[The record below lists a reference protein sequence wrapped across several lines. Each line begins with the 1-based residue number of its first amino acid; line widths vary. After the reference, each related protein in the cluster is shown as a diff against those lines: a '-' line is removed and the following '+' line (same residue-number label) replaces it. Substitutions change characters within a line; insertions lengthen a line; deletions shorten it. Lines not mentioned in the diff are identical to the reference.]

1 MARRMAG
8 RMFREQKSSGQEEE
22 KKVSLSAVPVSVPI
36 SSDSSSV
43 LLCPVHK
50 CEGRLTGEASD
61 YDVDSGLER
70 LVCAACGHHGYRS
83 RDGVMLLFRG
93 GYEYKFSY
101 GPSVQTITV
110 LLSSASVNLLG
121 THGVQEDQLA
131 KLAAEWSL
139 LCGRKNQ
146 PVHLGIPAKE
156 FADFY
161 LYFCKG

>member
-1 MARRMAG
+1 MARRIAG
-8 RMFREQKSSGQEEE
+8 RMSQEQKTSGQEED

-36 SSDSSSV
+36 PSDGSSA
-43 LLCPVHK
+43 LPCPVHK
-50 CEGRLTGEASD
+50 CGGRLTGEASG
-61 YDVDSGLER
+61 YDPDNGLER

-101 GPSVQTITV
+101 GPSLQTITV
-110 LLSSASVNLLG
+110 LLSSASVNLWN
-121 THGVQEDQLA
+121 THGVQQDELA

-146 PVHLGIPAKE
+146 PVHLGIPANE
-156 FADFY
+156 FADLY
-161 LYFCKG
+161 LYFCRR